1 MACSRLASGAS
12 TTRNEMVRAIFFDR
26 DGVLTR
32 LVPRPHGHTAPWCPE
47 EFQILPRV
55 GDALALTRSCFKHFV
70 ITNQP
75 DVDDGHLE
83 LRHLYAFHQFLTA
96 CFDFDEILYSLSR
109 TSPFYKPRT
118 GMIDHLVA
126 KYNIDVDHSF
136 LIGDSWKDIMCGHN
150 SGLTTIFIGSKY
162 EDGETKITPQYYAAD
177 VYEACR
183 LIMELV
189 K

>member
-1 MACSRLASGAS
+1 
-12 TTRNEMVRAIFFDR
+12 MVKAIFFDR

-32 LVPRPHGHTAPWCPE
+32 LVPRTHGQTAPWHPE

-55 GDALALTRSCFKHFV
+55 GEALALTRSCFKHFV

-75 DVDDGHLE
+75 DVGDGHLQ
-83 LRHLYAFHQFLTA
+83 LCHLHAFHQFLYA

-109 TSPFYKPRT
+109 TSPFYKPQT
-118 GMIDHLVA
+118 GMVDYLVK
-126 KYNIDVDHSF
+126 KYKVDVQYSF
-136 LIGDSWKDIMCGHN
+136 LIGDRWKDIVCGHN

-162 EDGETKITPQYYAAD
+162 EDGGTGITPNYYAAD

-189 K
+189 I